1 MGLLDYYRQFE
12 GLTEE
17 EVNRELREQAAERRR
32 KALTRVQ
39 TLDLSQ
45 TTWPELPH
53 PNIANSI
60 TYIAR
65 RGLQLYPHLRGSQLR
80 DELAERHGVDP
91 ARLIIGNGAAEL
103 LSAATRVLIEP
114 GQELIT
120 SWPSYPLY
128 PIMAR
133 RAHGRAVPV
142 SGGVDALLQA
152 IPEHNTRVVAIASP
166 NDPTG
171 ELLEVDE
178 LRRLLAG
185 LPDGVATLL
194 DEALVEFSDAQPIDA
209 SLTLLEDHPRLLIFR
224 SFSKAW
230 GMAGLRIGYAIGGP
244 GSEELLAELEPD
256 LGVNELSQAGALEA
270 LHTAGDLLARHV
282 RAVAVE
288 RSRLISALRR
298 RGFEVSDS
306 QANFLW
312 VAHPSLDGGEL
323 AARLAQAGVLVAAGA
338 PLDEPRHVRI
348 SVRDSRASDRLLEA
362 IEGVLG
368 QPGPAAPVG
377 QAPADPD

>member
-12 GLTEE
+12 GLPEE

-32 KALTRVQ
+32 KALTRVR

-53 PNIANSI
+53 PNISNAI
-60 TYIAR
+60 AYIAR
-65 RGLQLYPHLRGSQLR
+65 RGLQLYPHLRGSDLR
-80 DELAERHGVDP
+80 NELATRHGVDP
-91 ARLIIGNGAAEL
+91 ARLIIGNGAGEL
-103 LSAATRVLIEP
+103 LSAATRALIEP
-114 GQELIT
+114 GQELLT
-120 SWPSYPLY
+120 SWPSYPLF

-142 SGGVDALLQA
+142 NGGVDALLEA
-152 IPEHNTRVVAIASP
+152 VPAHNTRVVAIASP

-171 ELLEVDE
+171 ELLRMAE
-178 LRRLLAG
+178 LERLLGG

-194 DEALVEFSDAQPIDA
+194 DESLIEFADAQPIDA
-209 SLTLLEDHPRLLIFR
+209 SLALLEAHPRLLVFR

-230 GMAGLRIGYAIGGP
+230 GMAGLRIGYALGGP

-288 RSRLISALRR
+288 RARLTSALRR
-298 RGFEVSDS
+298 RGFEVADS

-323 AARLAQAGVLVAAGA
+323 AARLNRAGVLVAAGA
-338 PLDEPRHVRI
+338 PLGEPRHIRV
-348 SVRDSRASDRLLEA
+348 SVRDAAASDRLLQA
-362 IEGVLG
+362 IDGVLPREESG
-368 QPGPAAPVG
+368 STRERAAPAA
-377 QAPADPD
+377 